1 MVDGLMWETGLR
13 KENKMIKPIL
23 KLRNIN
29 KAFSGVE
36 VLHDISIDIMQGEV
50 LGVLGENGAGK
61 STLLKIISGIYTAS
75 SGEVYIDDQRVDIQ
89 TPVNAKALGIA
100 MIPQEFNLV
109 ESLNVFENIFLGI
122 ELKNTALLDKK
133 SMRDKTREILNSLET
148 DLHPDS
154 LIEDLSVAEKQMVE
168 IAKALAYDSRI
179 LIMDEPTTVLTATEV
194 DMLFR
199 LVEKLK
205 QRGVTILFISHK
217 LKEIK
222 QLCDRLVILRD
233 GYLVSIDDVR
243 KIDEPTMARK
253 MVGRELNQIFP
264 DKIIAPA
271 NTTLEVNHLCD
282 GHFLEDISFK
292 LNKGEVLGF
301 AGLIGAG
308 RTEIFESLIGMR
320 PYTSADIRINNKAI
334 TIKTP
339 RDAIKNK
346 IAYLSE
352 DRQGKGLIMNFN
364 VPENITLISIN
375 KYIKGFIQRKKERAK
390 AKEYV
395 TQFDI
400 KTASL
405 DTHLI
410 NLSGGNQ
417 QKVYLSKWMDTLP
430 EILIMDEPTRGID
443 INTKKEVYHF
453 IQSLTHKGISVI
465 VISSEMEEVIGLC
478 HRVLVMRAGRI
489 VGELHGDDINEE
501 KIMFLAA
508 GVNAASQQ
516 ATSAAI

>member
-1 MVDGLMWETGLR
+1 MVNGLNWETGIR
-13 KENKMIKPIL
+13 KENKMTKPIL

-36 VLHDISIDIMQGEV
+36 VLHNISIDIKQGEV

-89 TPVNAKALGIA
+89 TPVHAKALGIA

-109 ESLNVFENIFLGI
+109 EPLNVFENIFLGI

-133 SMRDKTREILNSLET
+133 SMRGKTREILNSLET
-148 DLHPDS
+148 DLQPDT

-217 LKEIK
+217 LKEVK
-222 QLCDRLVILRD
+222 QLCDRLAILRD

-243 KIDEPTMARK
+243 KIDEHTMARK

-271 NTTLEVNHLCD
+271 NTTLEVNHLYD

-308 RTEIFESLIGMR
+308 RT
-320 PYTSADIRINNKAI
+320 
-334 TIKTP
+334 
-339 RDAIKNK
+339 
-346 IAYLSE
+346 
-352 DRQGKGLIMNFN
+352 
-364 VPENITLISIN
+364 
-375 KYIKGFIQRKKERAK
+375 
-390 AKEYV
+390 
-395 TQFDI
+395 
-400 KTASL
+400 
-405 DTHLI
+405 
-410 NLSGGNQ
+410 
-417 QKVYLSKWMDTLP
+417 
-430 EILIMDEPTRGID
+430 
-443 INTKKEVYHF
+443 
-453 IQSLTHKGISVI
+453 
-465 VISSEMEEVIGLC
+465 
-478 HRVLVMRAGRI
+478 
-489 VGELHGDDINEE
+489 
-501 KIMFLAA
+501 
-508 GVNAASQQ
+508 
-516 ATSAAI
+516 